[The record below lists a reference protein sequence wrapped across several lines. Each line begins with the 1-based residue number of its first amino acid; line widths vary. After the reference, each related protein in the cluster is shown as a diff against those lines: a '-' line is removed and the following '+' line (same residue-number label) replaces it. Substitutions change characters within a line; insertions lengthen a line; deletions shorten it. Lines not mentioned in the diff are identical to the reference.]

1 MLKRERINNNK
12 LGYKACKKISSV
24 STKHFQLHKLN
35 GGLGDPSPES
45 FERISVSRPNMKL
58 FMRWT
63 KLYFG
68 STWIKLRSSVGSEVQ
83 LKIGQTILQSLHFIG
98 RSFQVW
104 SFHFMVSSFHSFR
117 VKLVVKCAL
126 WCLWLKERG
135 THMSSTLV
143 SACSLKTREKFRLYY
158 GTMWLLGGTNWL
170 GTILPW
176 HEVTGYRQTNQ
187 MNLSNTDQ

>member
-1 MLKRERINNNK
+1 MGVWGMLPPKVLK
-12 LGYKACKKISSV
+12 GYQ
-24 STKHFQLHKLN
+24 FQGQTWN
-35 GGLGDPSPES
+35 FSWDE
-45 FERISVSRPNMKL
+45 PNSIK
-58 FMRWT
+58 
-63 KLYFG
+63 FG

-104 SFHFMVSSFHSFR
+104 SFHFMVRSFHSFR
-117 VKLVVKCAL
+117 VRLVVKCAI